1 MALLQFTCNV
11 IVTNVLLVAANTFA
25 KKPKWNLFKPKN
37 IITCRDNVSGK
48 GGKRFIGDNHRKHF
62 LLMSS
67 AGKHVLCGK
76 HGNTVTR
83 CS

>member
-37 IITCRDNVSGK
+37 IITCRESILPAPSLWRQCQWQSG
-48 GGKRFIGDNHRKHF
+48 GNALLVTIIGNI
-62 LLMSS
+62 SY
-67 AGKHVLCGK
+67 
-76 HGNTVTR
+76 
-83 CS
+83 